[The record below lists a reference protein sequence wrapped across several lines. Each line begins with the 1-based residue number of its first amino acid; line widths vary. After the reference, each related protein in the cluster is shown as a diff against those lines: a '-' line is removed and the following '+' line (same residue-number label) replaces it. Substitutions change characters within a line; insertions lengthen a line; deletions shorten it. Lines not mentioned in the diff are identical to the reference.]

1 MEYKYVSTL
10 KSSDRGDIQLVEDGT
25 GKRFVRR
32 YREISEEL
40 FRRISGINCPYI
52 EKLTERSAD
61 ENGSFFVSEYINGTP
76 ACDRTFT
83 KQEAL
88 SALKELCRALEALH
102 AAGVIH
108 RDIKLS
114 NVIYGDDGHIRLI
127 DFDSARIFREY
138 RSRDTKPLGTEGFAA
153 PEQYGFMQTDC
164 RSDIYSFGVTMRE
177 LLGKNADE
185 QRFGHIIA
193 RCTAFDPEK
202 RYGNIS
208 AVHRALKRA
217 ERPYLIPCCICAAV
231 IVTAAVCTAVLSANM
246 PESVSESADEIS
258 SVSEDNSADSETTA
272 EFSFTTERGGN
283 GMYRDVF
290 DYVFVD
296 DPQVHGKWILSGVFP
311 DDTDFSALTAGEA
324 LATKPYTE
332 MFIWKSY
339 EFLSDG
345 TYILYGADNETL
357 SDGRWTSGYYI
368 KQDSGYEFVQEMFVL
383 TLDDR
388 NEYLFLEQKPTG
400 NYQNEP
406 LHRFLMFTRA

>member
-1 MEYKYVSTL
+1 MKYNYISTL
-10 KSSDRGDIQLVEDGT
+10 KSSDRGDIQLVENSS

-40 FRRISGINCPYI
+40 FRRISGIDCPYI
-52 EKLTERSAD
+52 EELTERSAD
-61 ENGSFFVSEYINGTP
+61 EDGSFFVSEYINGIP
-76 ACDRTFT
+76 ACDREFT
-83 KQEAL
+83 RQEAV
-88 SALKELCRALEALH
+88 SALKELCMALEALH
-102 AAGVIH
+102 AVGVIH

-114 NVIYGDDGHIRLI
+114 NIICGSDGHIRLI

-138 RSRDTKPLGTEGFAA
+138 RSRDTKPLGTEGYAA

-185 QRFGHIIA
+185 PRFRRIIA

-208 AVHRALKRA
+208 SVHRVLKRA

-231 IVTAAVCTAVLSANM
+231 IAAAACTAVLLSNR
-246 PESVSESADEIS
+246 PEPIFESADEIS
-258 SVSEDNSADSETTA
+258 SVSEDISAVSDVPA

-290 DYVFVD
+290 DYVFID
-296 DPQVHGKWILSGVFP
+296 DPQVHGKWTLSGVFS
-311 DDTDFSALTAGEA
+311 DDTDFSALTADDVI
-324 LATKPYTE
+324 TTSPYIE
-332 MFIWKSY
+332 MFVWRSY
-339 EFLSDG
+339 EFLPDG
-345 TYILYGADNETL
+345 TYTLYGTDNETL

-368 KQDSGYEFVQEMFVL
+368 NQDSGYEFVQEMFVL
-383 TLDDR
+383 TLDDG

-400 NYQNEP
+400 NYRNEP
-406 LHRFLMFTRA
+406 LHRYLMFTRV